1 MTAYYHNE
9 DMHIIVEIWS
19 AYIWRRYCS
28 LRPRTLRFAIKSWIY
43 HNFVYKLH
51 MRMYRYH
58 IMMLSDLFENNIQK
72 RSTDSD
78 CPFGN
83 FKLFVQMYSTFCDFI
98 LTKLCI
104 HCSQWEMYKNTGNTS
119 VFMSKTLFSYHCCFT
134 IHFMSII

>member
-1 MTAYYHNE
+1 
-9 DMHIIVEIWS
+9 MHIIVEIWS

-43 HNFVYKLH
+43 YNFFYKLH

-78 CPFGN
+78 CPFGI
-83 FKLFVQMYSTFCDFI
+83 FKLFVQMYSTF
-98 LTKLCI
+98 
-104 HCSQWEMYKNTGNTS
+104 YVKNTLQLSLLFYNS
-119 VFMSKTLFSYHCCFT
+119 FYVYHITLSYIYEIYWRDAHSHT
-134 IHFMSII
+134 YSSAYMYT